1 MRYELEAISYALRV
15 YDAHSENY
23 VAVALVRRY
32 GDRAW
37 VSSISSPK
45 LFLVITHGQF
55 ESFLEE
61 LGVVTLEGY
70 MSKAMARAVR
80 MASRGWAKFEI
91 THYGQEAGRE
101 MPWVVISAK
110 DGDGRAERGD
120 KEK

>member
-1 MRYELEAISYALRV
+1 MRYELEPIEYALRV

-45 LFLVITHGQF
+45 LFWIITHGQL
-55 ESFLEE
+55 ESLLQD

-70 MSKAMARAVR
+70 MSKAMSRAVR
-80 MASRGWAKFEI
+80 MASRDLAKFEI

-110 DGDGRAERGD
+110 DGEGRVNRGD
-120 KEK
+120 KHG

>member
-1 MRYELEAISYALRV
+1 MRYELEPIEYALRV
-15 YDAHSENY
+15 YDEHPDNY

-91 THYGQEAGRE
+91 THYGAEAGRE
-101 MPWVVISAK
+101 MPWIVISRM
-110 DGDGRAERGD
+110 DGSRTA
-120 KEK
+120 